1 MNYCWPTS
9 FKVLEVLFLGEVSS
23 AFLPSKKTYRAP
35 QFRYWG
41 VDQQYPPVKSTHACR
56 QSFANNGAKELG
68 LKMHVQLTGLQE
80 VFGRDTFQ
88 IPPN

>member
-1 MNYCWPTS
+1 M
-9 FKVLEVLFLGEVSS
+9 
-23 AFLPSKKTYRAP
+23 
-35 QFRYWG
+35 
-41 VDQQYPPVKSTHACR
+41 PVKSTHACR

-88 IPPN
+88 IPPNLVVRTQAIDIVKVI